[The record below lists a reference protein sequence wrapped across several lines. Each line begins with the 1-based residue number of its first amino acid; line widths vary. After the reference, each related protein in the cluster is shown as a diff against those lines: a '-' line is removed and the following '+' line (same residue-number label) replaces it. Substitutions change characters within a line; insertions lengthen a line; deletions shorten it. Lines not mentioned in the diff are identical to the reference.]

1 MSNVNRET
9 ETKEESRGNRGIK
22 KQNCNWMTNFFDWLI
37 SRLDVPEDRIRINE
51 LVDKSQKRSRWKK
64 RIKGTQ
70 QNIQEL
76 WDKVK
81 VKYSFKWS
89 QKDKKQWSWRNIW
102 TNNYWKVSSINKGQE
117 IIYLETQKMSSRKN
131 SKYQ

>member
-1 MSNVNRET
+1 
-9 ETKEESRGNRGIK
+9 
-22 KQNCNWMTNFFDWLI
+22 MTNFCDWLI

-51 LVDKSQKRSRWKK
+51 LVDKSQKRPRGIK

-76 WDKVK
+76 WDNVK

-89 QKDKKQWSWRNIW
+89 QKDKK
-102 TNNYWKVSSINKGQE
+102 
-117 IIYLETQKMSSRKN
+117 
-131 SKYQ
+131 